1 MANEKKYA
9 VVRTDNMFGT
19 DVRAGLVSVKYM
31 GADGSAPEAIE
42 NGCVVKLK
50 ELAEGER
57 EVYVGVT
64 PTAEDALND
73 IVLLAAPEVMYD
85 ERKKNLDEYI
95 NEKDKP
101 IRGYCMHEGN
111 FFGLTAEGFVGTP
124 AKGNIVE
131 LTAGTKLNAVASAT
145 GSATKVGKIVDV
157 ENAGRYTY
165 YVVRIGA

>member
-31 GADGSAPEAIE
+31 GADGAKAEEIE

-57 EVYVGVT
+57 EVFVGVT
-64 PTAEDALND
+64 PTAEDDLND
-73 IVLLAAPEVMYD
+73 IVLIATPEVMYD
-85 ERKKNLDEYI
+85 ERKKNLDQYV
-95 NEKDKP
+95 NEAGK
-101 IRGYCMHEGN
+101 ISRGYRMHEGIYSV
-111 FFGLTAEGFVGTP
+111 TAEALIGTP

-145 GSATKVGKIVDV
+145 GSATKVGKIIDV
-157 ENAGRYTY
+157 ETAGRHTY
-165 YVVRIGA
+165 YVIRIGA

>member
-31 GADGSAPEAIE
+31 GADGAVAEEIE

-57 EVYVGVT
+57 EVFIGVT
-64 PTAEDALND
+64 PAADDAMND
-73 IVLLAAPEVMYD
+73 IVLIAAPEVMYD
-85 ERKKNLDEYI
+85 ERKKNLDQYI
-95 NEKDKP
+95 NEAGKSA
-101 IRGYCMHEGN
+101 RGYCLHEGN
-111 FFGLTAEGFVGTP
+111 FFSLTAEGFVGTP

-131 LTAGTKLNAVASAT
+131 LTNGIKLNAVASAT
-145 GSATKVGKIVDV
+145 DNATKIGKIVDV
-157 ENAGRYTY
+157 EIAGRYTY

>member
-31 GADGSAPEAIE
+31 GADGANAEEIE

-57 EVYVGVT
+57 EVFVGVT
-64 PTAEDALND
+64 PTAEDDLND
-73 IVLLAAPEVMYD
+73 IVLIATPEVMHD
-85 ERKKNLDEYI
+85 ERKKNLDQYV
-95 NEKDKP
+95 NEAGKTS
-101 IRGYCMHEGN
+101 RGYRLHEGIYSV
-111 FFGLTAEGFVGTP
+111 TAEALIGTP

-131 LTAGTKLNAVASAT
+131 LAAGTKLNAVASAT
-145 GSATKVGKIVDV
+145 GNATKVGKIIDV
-157 ENAGRYTY
+157 ETAGRYTY
-165 YVVRIGA
+165 YVIRIGA